1 MHRGGK
7 PYYSYKDTVMSK
19 LSPFRPE
26 WIEELVVKEWGI
38 YGLIYIE
45 SPVFII
51 ATFFLP
57 FSI

>member
-26 WIEELVVKEWGI
+26 WIEELVVVKDNKPTNTNVN
-38 YGLIYIE
+38 LIMDIFYINLL
-45 SPVFII
+45 I
-51 ATFFLP
+51 L
-57 FSI
+57 